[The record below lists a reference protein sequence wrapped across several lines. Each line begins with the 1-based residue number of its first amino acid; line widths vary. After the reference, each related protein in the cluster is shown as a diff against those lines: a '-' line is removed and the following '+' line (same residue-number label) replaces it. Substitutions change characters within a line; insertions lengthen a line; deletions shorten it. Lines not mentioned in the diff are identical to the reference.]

1 MKAMN
6 SPTDTLFAIP
16 PAHVELGDCSFY
28 HIMELPGV
36 GLTSGWWDLRDGVD
50 EYLGHV
56 PLRGARVLEI
66 GPASG
71 FLTVEMEKR
80 GAHVVA
86 VEITDEHGWD
96 FVPFPPSILTDGM
109 RAQQAAGMRMLK
121 NSFWLTHRLYRSRA
135 QVFYGDVCHSI
146 CPPSLDLLMWR
157 LWHQYCSTCRRP
169 CR

>member
-96 FVPFPPSILTDGM
+96 LVPFPPSILTDGM